1 MPRARDLVEAY
12 DEARDKVKIID
23 DDAKAAYA
31 SKCGAAIFAGPCSRF
46 DALYVLGMC
55 SRCLTFPTE
64 RMNCAIDRAIVYMA
78 KTCDR
83 GVN

>member
-1 MPRARDLVEAY
+1 MD
-12 DEARDKVKIID
+12 IID
-23 DDAKAAYA
+23 DEAKAAYA